1 MDRSD
6 GGKGHG
12 IVWNAARSRRCR
24 TRREHSFHGT
34 RIAPISRS
42 AAEVRSGARV
52 TGIWSEEP

>member
-1 MDRSD
+1 MTGEKVMGSS
-6 GGKGHG
+6 
-12 IVWNAARSRRCR
+12 WNAARSRRCR